1 VSVNAAAARPNSQ
14 HRLSA
19 GSNQAEDIAMQAAR
33 AFANENMPS
42 VQRPHL
48 RLVPVELGLSAAE
61 RQAAEIGRDDAF
73 RHGLPAV
80 TPLADERLERIRL
93 FASMMRRDDRRVHA
107 QAEVLLAEGLSRTA
121 LRQVI
126 DVALG

>member
-1 VSVNAAAARPNSQ
+1 
-14 HRLSA
+14 
-19 GSNQAEDIAMQAAR
+19 MQAAR

-73 RHGLPAV
+73 RHGWDASIARTAWRRRLGGLFVRMTGLPAV